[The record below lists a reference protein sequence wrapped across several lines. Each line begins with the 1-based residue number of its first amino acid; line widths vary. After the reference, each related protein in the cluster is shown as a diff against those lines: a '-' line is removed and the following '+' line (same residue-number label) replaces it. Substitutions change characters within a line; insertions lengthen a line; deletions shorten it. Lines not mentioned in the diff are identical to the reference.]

1 MSDESMASECSEIT
15 DIEEEDETASEV
27 EYQSAGQ
34 CMYGNE
40 PEYPT
45 SHSSSES
52 ESDIDESDDDLN
64 SSRLE
69 NPMERNRA
77 SISSSRSERATVSL
91 T

>member
-1 MSDESMASECSEIT
+1 MSGESVEMSDESMASECSEIT

-52 ESDIDESDDDLN
+52 DSD
-64 SSRLE
+64 RLQS
-69 NPMERNRA
+69 NLKLDMRA
-77 SISSSRSERATVSL
+77 
-91 T
+91 

>member
-1 MSDESMASECSEIT
+1 MSGENVEMSDESAVSEASEIT
-15 DIEEEDETASEV
+15 DIEEEDETTSEG

-52 ESDIDESDDDLN
+52 ESDIDETAPPLVLPDV
-64 SSRLE
+64 RE
-69 NPMERNRA
+69 QP
-77 SISSSRSERATVSL
+77 
-91 T
+91 